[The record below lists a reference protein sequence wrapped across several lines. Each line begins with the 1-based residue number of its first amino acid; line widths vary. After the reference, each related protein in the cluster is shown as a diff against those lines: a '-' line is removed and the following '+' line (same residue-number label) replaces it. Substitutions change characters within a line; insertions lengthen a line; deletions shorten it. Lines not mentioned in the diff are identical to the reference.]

1 VRLFT
6 TIAALRCYLAQCRSI
21 EGTVGF
27 VPTMGALHA
36 GHESLMRRAKQENQ
50 WVVASIFVNP
60 LQFGPAEDLTQYPRS
75 LEADRDRCE
84 AVGVDI
90 LFVPT
95 PEELGIP
102 AQGSAGVE
110 VNKTLV
116 VVPDALKSNLCG
128 PARPG
133 HFDGVATIVS
143 KLFNLI
149 QPDAAYFGQKDAQQL
164 AIIQHFAK
172 DLNFPIEI
180 VGCPIVRESS
190 GLALSSRNAYLTAD
204 QMTIAP
210 ILSQSLHQSEQLFKQ
225 GQYQSDEL
233 IRIAKTHLASNPGIQ
248 LEYIELVDPATL
260 QTLTSIAEN
269 GLLAIAAKI
278 GKTRLIDNVLLR
290 TRKPIMAI
298 DGPAGAGKSTVTKQV
313 ANTLGLF
320 YLDTGAMYRAIT
332 WLVMN
337 SGIAITDE
345 PAIAELVGTC
355 EIELTPEK
363 VEINHQDITL
373 AIRTP
378 EVTANVSAIAA
389 QAAVRK
395 ALVRQQRE
403 YGRRGGVVLEGRD
416 IGTHVFPDAEV
427 KVFLTATVEER
438 ARRRQKDLERLG
450 QSVPSLDSL
459 IESIAERDAKD
470 SNRAIAPLK
479 QALDALEVVTDGM
492 RIEEVVDRLVKLYQA
507 Q

>member
-1 VRLFT
+1 MRVFT

-50 WVVASIFVNP
+50 WVIASIFVNP

-84 AVGVDI
+84 AIGVDI

-116 VVPDALKSNLCG
+116 VVPEALKSTLCG

-180 VGCPIVRESS
+180 VGCPIVREPS

-204 QMTIAP
+204 QMTIASV
-210 ILSQSLHQSEQLFKQ
+210 LAQSLFKAEQQFKQ
-225 GQYQSDEL
+225 GQHESKPLLDTV
-233 IRIAKTHLASNPGIQ
+233 KHSIQ
-248 LEYIELVDPATL
+248 KQTEIQIEYVELVNPVTL
-260 QTLTSIAEN
+260 QPLDSITEN

-313 ANTLGLF
+313 AQTLGLF

-363 VEINHQDITL
+363 VEINHQEITA

-438 ARRRQKDLERLG
+438 SRRRQKDLERLG
-450 QSVPSLDSL
+450 QPIPSLDEL
-459 IESIAERDAKD
+459 IETIAERDAKD
-470 SNRAIAPLK
+470 STRAIAPLK
-479 QALDALEVVTDGM
+479 QALDAVAVVTDGM
-492 RIEEVVDRLVKLYQA
+492 SIDEVVDRLVALYREQ
-507 Q
+507 